1 MCYYFILLSFFN
13 RYMIHIIL
21 YYGFLRHMWQVYIYI
36 YISII
41 HIYIY
46 IYMWIEGAGER
57 ERERERDCVWTW
69 VNVSEPENFG
79 TFSDLILG
87 LESAFAFRIFTHTQK
102 HQKAVRSRSLSSWK
116 IVYPLLFF
124 FRWSNVV
131 IHGVS
136 HSLFAGCT
144 ILPSTRAN
152 LPYSITSCELVE
164 FGGATNLRGCYLVLV
179 WCGTFH
185 WHHLADV
192 VTWLDRIQKSMGN
205 SSSST
210 IIFKEASYIPH
221 IWTP

>member
-1 MCYYFILLSFFN
+1 MNHVLLFYTTKFFN

-36 YISII
+36 NNS
-41 HIYIY
+41 YIY
-46 IYMWIEGAGER
+46 IYTCGLRALER
-57 ERERERDCVWTW
+57 ERERYCVWTW

-124 FRWSNVV
+124 SDDLMSWFM
-131 IHGVS
+131 VS
-136 HSLFAGCT
+136 LTAFLWVARFFHQQGLIYRTQSHHVNWW
-144 ILPSTRAN
+144 N
-152 LPYSITSCELVE
+152 LGEQRIYEV
-164 FGGATNLRGCYLVLV
+164 VLV